1 MGRIGKRKRIGD
13 KPPAHGT
20 RQMPRVSHA
29 YMRERAMHKHSD
41 MYMRTY
47 APAMGTCKR
56 ACVHAQ
62 LHMHA
67 VARMHTTTLAHMCTH
82 KKGTLDHLGASRL
95 SLDTTF
101 NFE

>member
-1 MGRIGKRKRIGD
+1 MGRIGKRKRIRD

-56 ACVHAQ
+56 VCLHAQ

-67 VARMHTTTLAHMCTH
+67 VARMHATTLAHMCTH